1 MPKTPNGKGKQ
12 KQRTTS
18 NINQGKPRE
27 QLFPGRWSPDYPRR
41 SEQNGKTN
49 GKRTNNYDAL
59 ATGSGRAQGGLIS
72 KLHGLKDF
80 GFKTF
85 EKLYYSCVVPVSDYG
100 LSVWGYKSY
109 AQLDYR

>member
-27 QLFPGRWSPDYPRR
+27 QLFPGRWSPGYPRR

-80 GFKTF
+80 GFKTLKNCIIHVWYRF
-85 EKLYYSCVVPVSDYG
+85 LTMDCLYGDIKVMHS
-100 LSVWGYKSY
+100 
-109 AQLDYR
+109 